1 MLIMKYYKTSYSA
14 VNLYGWIY
22 VEIEFNQKK
31 KKKTFALHLHS
42 KSFQFDPTAR
52 RMKQWYCRLFIVLNT
67 KNGLISCPLSF
78 HRCRYM
84 QYAVVFMFRG
94 LVCLHE
100 WRKQHNKVIVEMLL
114 LLYSEVQQVNVLND
128 LKGEREAGNYS
139 LNVITMSAVW
149 VSGDDTLSSGP
160 WCVCLHSQTHPSPL

>member
-1 MLIMKYYKTSYSA
+1 M
-14 VNLYGWIY
+14 
-22 VEIEFNQKK
+22 
-31 KKKTFALHLHS
+31 
-42 KSFQFDPTAR
+42 
-52 RMKQWYCRLFIVLNT
+52 
-67 KNGLISCPLSF
+67 ISCLLSF

-100 WRKQHNKVIVEMLL
+100 WRKQHNKVIVEILL

-128 LKGEREAGNYS
+128 LEGEREAGNYS

-160 WCVCLHSQTHPSPL
+160 WCVCLHSQTHPSPLAVMSVCARKARGTIIIKTANRLKYLTWINYVIHLVINRITRVNS